1 MTAPRRSDGATTA
14 SQASAPAQVV
24 VLENPWT
31 KRAAP
36 SVAAL
41 PQEKAG
47 DDGALRPEPRGG
59 DAARDPAQQ
68 GSGAESTHQNSGADL
83 GQAEVL
89 GIARDERRQRGE
101 EHRVDEDDRA
111 DEDEQSA
118 HAVEDM
124 QRLDRRSATTS
135 RLQKEM
141 HRAGGAFVRLSD

>member
-1 MTAPRRSDGATTA
+1 TPG
-14 SQASAPAQVV
+14 
-24 VLENPWT
+24 
-31 KRAAP
+31 KRERKAGEAE
-36 SVAAL
+36 
-41 PQEKAG
+41 QEKAG

-59 DAARDPAQQ
+59 DAARNPAQQ
-68 GSGAESTHQNSGADL
+68 GPGAESTHQNSGADL

-135 RLQKEM
+135 RLQKKCTEPV
-141 HRAGGAFVRLSD
+141 GAFVRLSDGPPPKRLPIGEPSTSDAPYSVHA